1 LVIIFSNIRVEGYQC
16 LGEKTMSN
24 QFGEYLKAKRDE
36 KGYTINQLSLYSGIS
51 AAQLSRI
58 ENGKRGIPKAENIQ
72 KLAEAL
78 SIPYDEIMRVAGY
91 YKPNNTKQEEDLPEL
106 SDKEERDIA
115 KDLEK
120 MINNLSND
128 DAYSQFDGRAIDE
141 MDKEDRELLIAS
153 LENSLRMAKRMAKQK
168 FTPNKYKK

>member
-1 LVIIFSNIRVEGYQC
+1 FRKHLKKKRN
-16 LGEKTMSN
+16 EKC
-24 QFGEYLKAKRDE
+24 
-36 KGYTINQLSLYSGIS
+36 YTINQLSLYSGIRT
-51 AAQLSRI
+51 AQMTRI
-58 ENGKRGIPKAENIQ
+58 ENGKRGITKAENIQ

-120 MINNLSND
+120 MINN
-128 DAYSQFDGRAIDE
+128 
-141 MDKEDRELLIAS
+141 
-153 LENSLRMAKRMAKQK
+153 
-168 FTPNKYKK
+168 

>member
-1 LVIIFSNIRVEGYQC
+1 MFRRENYEQSIWRIS
-16 LGEKTMSN
+16 KS
-24 QFGEYLKAKRDE
+24 KRDE

-153 LENSLRMAKRMAKQK
+153 LENSLPWLNEWQ
-168 FTPNKYKK
+168 NKSLPPTNIKIRYSIAFNA